1 MPDTAEKSSGL
12 NDWSKNMTTNIQWY
26 PGHMAKAL
34 REMKEMAKLIDL
46 VIILLDARVP
56 LSSQN
61 PLFLESFAN
70 KRLLFVLTKIDK
82 ADESETAK
90 WQNVLASEG
99 KTVLA
104 IDARSQIDAKKIIA
118 KAAELMK
125 EKRAKDALKGI
136 KARPIKTMIVGIPNV
151 GKSTLINAL
160 VRKKVANVGDKP
172 GITKTQSWI
181 RINEEMELLDTPG
194 VLWPKFEDQKT
205 GIHLAI
211 TGAIKDST
219 QPVTDLALYAIAF
232 LQQYYPESLAR
243 YKIDASLEPAAF
255 LEQLTKLLG
264 ANDEYDSAMRLLNDL
279 RNGRLGRLTFDRVRD
294 NG

>member
-1 MPDTAEKSSGL
+1 
-12 NDWSKNMTTNIQWY
+12 MTTNIQWY

-90 WQNVLASEG
+90 WLNVLASEG

-194 VLWPKFEDQKT
+194 VLWPKLKT
-205 GIHLAI
+205 KNRHSFGDYRCHQRQHAAGNGSCSLCHCFPATILSGKF
-211 TGAIKDST
+211 GAL
-219 QPVTDLALYAIAF
+219 QNRCF
-232 LQQYYPESLAR
+232 LRTCGLFGTINETIGCKR
-243 YKIDASLEPAAF
+243 RIRFRNASVKRFAKRPF
-255 LEQLTKLLG
+255 G
-264 ANDEYDSAMRLLNDL
+264 
-279 RNGRLGRLTFDRVRD
+279 TFDV
-294 NG
+294 